1 MRWSAATSIA
11 AALILLVKQG
21 HAAQCS
27 TIEEDTDY
35 YNNDIKSTQQT
46 SADKCCDDCAK
57 TTGCTV
63 YVWNNFTQ
71 TCWLKS
77 QPSNKATSPGARASR
92 LVLTPATCSAVQKNV
107 DLPGNDIGDP
117 ILADTYALCCTYC
130 SVTKGCVAYAWS
142 PADAYGPATCYLK
155 SSKGKATSYK
165 GSMAA
170 YLTTPTTAP
179 TTKAPTT
186 AAPTTTK
193 ATTAAPTTTKATT
206 AAPTTTAPTTTKATT
221 VAPTTTA
228 ATTAA
233 PTTTAA
239 TTAAPTST
247 VATTA
252 APTTTT
258 ATTAAPTTTVAT
270 TAAPTTTVATTA
282 APTTTAPTTTAAT
295 TAAPTTT
302 ASPTTTAATTAAPT
316 TTAATTAAPTTTA
329 ATTAAPTTTAATTAA
344 PTTTASP
351 TTTAATTAAPTTTLA
366 TTVAPTTTAATTA
379 APTTT
384 ASPTTTATTT
394 AAPTT
399 TAATTAAPT
408 TTTATTAAPTTAAP
422 TPSPTTATQCAAVQP
437 NTDYYGNDMVTLQK
451 DTIDACC
458 AACISTPGCVVFVW
472 VMRDVGTCLLK
483 SGFGTPSTYTGA
495 YASYPVVPT
504 PAPTPSACPVVEND
518 VDYPGNDINQTSRTN
533 YLDCCTDCQGTPGCS
548 LYLWSSGVCYLKS
561 KKGTS
566 NYYAGTKAGVLPV
579 ATPTTAAPTTTAPTT
594 TQCAAVQPNT
604 DYYGYDIVTLQKD
617 TIDQCCAACIS
628 TPGCVV
634 FVWVMRDVGTC
645 ILKSGFGTPSTF
657 TGAYASY
664 PIVPTPAPTPSAC
677 PVVENDV
684 DYPGNDI
691 YQTSR
696 ANYLDCCTDCQ
707 ATPGCSLYLWSSGV
721 CYLKSKKET
730 SKYYAGTKAG
740 VLPVAAPTTA
750 LANLQFGVH
759 GTFPLAS
766 LSYGYIP
773 GSMWIPQTTLPVVTS
788 QVESFIERNKAANN
802 SHDSSPVPMFTLEA
816 DLGLIV
822 YINVTSKG
830 ECAAL
835 TGAYANSFF
844 TYLPSHLYCLMHQN
858 TADTTLQV
866 FTAPGQT
873 MVFPQSLDDAYMSG
887 SQANVATNALCLSAC
902 ATKNNCVGVV
912 YTASTQLCT
921 FYQPKVSTFSDV
933 SAGWV
938 NPAAYYVDNG
948 SIQYTK
954 MPMASLPKAYVS
966 STMPSVTSADACA
979 TYANTKSSIL
989 FGYNS
994 NTLSCVVYTPTSS
1007 TTKSL
1012 SFFNTPSAPVVLSG
1026 AFGSDVS
1033 GGSLTASTSLDCY
1046 KLCLPSQNNCFASV
1060 FDSTA

>member
-1 MRWSAATSIA
+1 MRWACAIHIVAAFAT
-11 AALILLVKQG
+11 ILQQVD
-21 HAAQCS
+21 AAQCS

-63 YVWNNFTQ
+63 YVWNNYTQ

-92 LVLTPATCSAVQKNV
+92 LVLTPATCSTVQKNV

-170 YLTTPTTAP
+170 YLTPPTTAP

-193 ATTAAPTTTKATT
+193 ATTAAPTTTKAMTAAPTT
-206 AAPTTTAPTTTKATT
+206 AAPTA
-221 VAPTTTA
+221 TA

-233 PTTTAA
+233 PTTTK
-239 TTAAPTST
+239 
-247 VATTA
+247 
-252 APTTTT
+252 
-258 ATTAAPTTTVAT
+258 
-270 TAAPTTTVATTA
+270 
-282 APTTTAPTTTAAT
+282 
-295 TAAPTTT
+295 
-302 ASPTTTAATTAAPT
+302 
-316 TTAATTAAPTTTA
+316 
-329 ATTAAPTTTAATTAA
+329 
-344 PTTTASP
+344 
-351 TTTAATTAAPTTTLA
+351 
-366 TTVAPTTTAATTA
+366 
-379 APTTT
+379 
-384 ASPTTTATTT
+384 
-394 AAPTT
+394 
-399 TAATTAAPT
+399 
-408 TTTATTAAPTTAAP
+408 ATTAAPTTAAP
-422 TPSPTTATQCAAVQP
+422 TPSPTTVTQCAAVQP

-451 DTIDACC
+451 DTIDQCC
-458 AACISTPGCVVFVW
+458 SACISTPGCVVFVW

-483 SGFGTPSTYTGA
+483 SGMGS
-495 YASYPVVPT
+495 
-504 PAPTPSACPVVEND
+504 
-518 VDYPGNDINQTSRTN
+518 
-533 YLDCCTDCQGTPGCS
+533 
-548 LYLWSSGVCYLKS
+548 
-561 KKGTS
+561 
-566 NYYAGTKAGVLPV
+566 
-579 ATPTTAAPTTTAPTT
+579 
-594 TQCAAVQPNT
+594 
-604 DYYGYDIVTLQKD
+604 
-617 TIDQCCAACIS
+617 
-628 TPGCVV
+628 
-634 FVWVMRDVGTC
+634 
-645 ILKSGFGTPSTF
+645 PSTF

-677 PVVENDV
+677 PVVEDNV
-684 DYPGNDI
+684 DYPNNDI
-691 YQTSR
+691 YQTYR
-696 ANYLDCCTDCQ
+696 TNYQDCCTDCQ
-707 ATPGCSLYLWSSGV
+707 ATPGCSLYVWSRGT
-721 CYLKSKKET
+721 CYLKSKKGP
-730 SKYYAGTKAG
+730 SSYASGAKAG
-740 VLPVAAPTTA
+740 VLPVDAPVTA
-750 LANLQFGVH
+750 LANLQFSVH
-759 GTFPLAS
+759 GAFPLPPV
-766 LSYGYIP
+766 SYGYIP
-773 GSMWIPQTTLPVVTS
+773 GSMWIDQTTLPVINS
-788 QVESFIERNKAANN
+788 QVEAFIEKNKAANN
-802 SHDSSPVPMFTLEA
+802 SHEAPPVPIFTLEA
-816 DLGLIV
+816 DMGLTL
-822 YINVTSKG
+822 YLNVTSKG

-835 TGAYANSFF
+835 TAAYGNNFF
-844 TYLPSHLYCLMHQN
+844 TYLPSQFYCLSHLN
-858 TADTTLQV
+858 SADTTLQV
-866 FTAPGQT
+866 FTAPSQT

-954 MPMASLPKAYVS
+954 MLMASLPKAYVS

-994 NTLSCVVYTPTSS
+994 NTLSCDVYTPTSS

-1060 FDSTA
+1060 FDSTAKTCAYYQASFDVSSTLGWIIPKTLPTTMSTVNQVDFYITAHQDDHELFMAAPVYNSLKSSTTKAVFVYMSG